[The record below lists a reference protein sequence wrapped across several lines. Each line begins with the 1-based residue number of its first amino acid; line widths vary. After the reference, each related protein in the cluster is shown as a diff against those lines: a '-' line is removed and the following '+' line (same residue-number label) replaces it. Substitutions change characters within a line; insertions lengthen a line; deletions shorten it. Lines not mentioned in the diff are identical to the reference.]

1 MTVSGNYWDGVR
13 RRQLARRS
21 FLKAGAVG
29 GIGVAAA
36 GLVGCGGSKSSGGI
50 TASSSPAS
58 GVESAP
64 GAAPIPS
71 LGTPKTGG
79 VMQLTDNV
87 VPTHHSPYHSGNEA
101 SVIRPFWQT
110 YYDVLWTKL
119 ASGNTPVIMQFAD
132 SVEQVDPTHVTVK
145 LKKGVLFQNLAP
157 ANGREVTAE
166 DVAQDIAFIQ
176 DPKNNANL
184 NNTFIRGDLDG
195 PPTVIDPYTLSFK
208 SKGPRAYFFDTDQ
221 VAVSIVPKEM
231 LNETTLR
238 QNTQVGSGPWQFKAE
253 SQGSTYEA
261 ARFPNYRVKGKQYTD
276 GVRETIIPDKASQE
290 AAFRSG
296 QAYAYG
302 FTDVRNRDSVIKDLG
317 KQIYVYTTK
326 GLGNVGLV
334 LNVFKK
340 EFQDVR
346 VREAIWRAVDR
357 QRLINVVGFG
367 DGSLSGY
374 FPYIYDFS
382 LPAKEAEAN
391 QAVDLTK
398 AKQLLAAAAF
408 PLDKTY
414 EMPLPVEAQFYVDAG
429 RLMAEDLGKAG
440 IKTNLA
446 PITRT
451 LYIQKVGAEPGD
463 FDISMWPF
471 QGTNVRQQFRI
482 FHTKEGSFQETMS
495 LNDSEIDGLIE
506 KSEQTLDHAQFVATA
521 LQIQRLM
528 FQRFS
533 NWVPTY
539 SSSSHTGY
547 WAFVRGVEFA
557 EQYVPSASGGHV
569 YQLER
574 WLDKA

>member
-1 MTVSGNYWDGVR
+1 MAEDYWAGLR
-13 RRQLARRS
+13 RRQIQRRK
-21 FLKAGAVG
+21 FLKASAGA
-29 GIGVAAA
+29 GIALAASSLIA
-36 GLVGCGGSKSSGGI
+36 CGGDGDKPS
-50 TASSSPAS
+50 TASTSA
-58 GVESAP
+58 GESAP
-64 GAAPIPS
+64 GAAAIPS
-71 LGTPKTGG
+71 LGTPKAGG
-79 VMQLTDNV
+79 IMQLTDAV

-110 YYDVLWTKL
+110 FYDVLWTKQ
-119 ASGNTPVIMQFAD
+119 ASGSNPVIMQFAD
-132 SVEQVDPTHVTVK
+132 SVEQVDPTRVTVK
-145 LKKGVLFQNLAP
+145 LKKGVLFQNLP
-157 ANGREVTAE
+157 PVNGREVTAE
-166 DVAQDIAFIQ
+166 DVVQDMQFIQ
-176 DPKNNANL
+176 DTKNNANL

-195 PPTVIDPYTLSFK
+195 PPTAIDSYTLSFK
-208 SKGPRAYFFDTDQ
+208 TKGPRAYFFDTDQ

-231 LNETTLR
+231 LNESTLR
-238 QNTQVGSGPWQFKAE
+238 QSTQVGSGPWQFKAE

-261 ARFPNYRVKGKQYTD
+261 QRFPNYRVKGKPYMD
-276 GVRETIIPDKASQE
+276 GIRETIIPDKSSQE

-296 QAYAYG
+296 QVHQYA
-302 FTDVRNRDSVIKDLG
+302 FTDIRNRDAVIKDLG

-334 LNVFKK
+334 LNIFRK
-340 EFQDVR
+340 EFQDIR
-346 VREAIWRAVDR
+346 VREAIWRSIDR

-374 FPYIYDFS
+374 FPYAYDFA

-391 QAVDLTK
+391 QALDLTK
-398 AKQLLAAAAF
+398 AKQLLSAAAF

-471 QGTNVRQQFRI
+471 QGTNARQQFRLL
-482 FHTKEGSFQETMS
+482 HTKEGSFQETMS
-495 LNDSEIDGLIE
+495 LNDTEIDALIE
-506 KSEQTLDHAQFVATA
+506 KSEQLLDHAQFVTTA
-521 LQIQRLM
+521 QQIQRLQ

-539 SSSSHTGY
+539 SSSSHTGI
-547 WAFVRGVEFA
+547 WAVVRGVEFG

-569 YQLER
+569 YQLDR
-574 WLDKA
+574 WLDKTS